1 MSVAIAK
8 QFFDRMFTDEKGTY
22 AILTKLDTE
31 NKSVKVAVSDSIFEV
46 KLNVEEMPTD
56 IKVGDHLYF
65 HVAEVESVSEVPT
78 ETVTERKKAA
88 PRSASAGAPKDRPQ
102 SM

>member
-22 AILTKLDTE
+22 AILTKLDAE

-46 KLNVEEMPTD
+46 KMNVEEMPTD
-56 IKVGDHLYF
+56 IKVGDRLYF
-65 HVAEVESVSEVPT
+65 HVAEVESVNEVPT
-78 ETVTERKKAA
+78 ESVTERKKVP
-88 PRSASAGAPKDRPQ
+88 PRSASSGAPKDRPR